1 MLIKTLKLNNI
12 RTYLDETIIFP
23 DSSIMLS
30 GDIGCGKS
38 SILLAIEFALFG
50 ILRGELSGE
59 SLLRKGSTEGRVE
72 LEFQINELP
81 LTIKRTLKRSP
92 KGVQQSAGFFIENGI
107 KTEATAIELKTKIL
121 TLLGYPQS
129 LLTTSKSLIYRYT
142 VYTPQEEMK
151 RIIQD
156 DEESRLNILRKV
168 FNMDKY
174 KRIKENASTF
184 LLTLRDELLIDDTK
198 LQSLFDKQRD
208 LAETSLQLKQVD
220 EHLKLS
226 SPKEE
231 VIVAEKKLK
240 IQKIN
245 EIETHLVELNK
256 LKQTLS
262 IQETNLKNIEIKI
275 SANINKI
282 FETKNKK
289 ETLELELAQTK
300 LDDEEELKSKI
311 LALTTVLANL
321 EQKERDVIAKTFS
334 FKEKIKE
341 AEQLSEKIAQLKNCP
356 LCLQPVNDLHK
367 KLVSEEE
374 QKKIAEFKQQIELLN
389 KEPSNAEEKK
399 VQLDEFKRSLNKI
412 ELINFKKKTLDEYI
426 LTIKELESENLESKT
441 KIESINQVK
450 SELVS
455 KIAGFAQL
463 EEQYKKIKQQYLEVL
478 ESEKS
483 LHVKLAELK
492 TKKEAY
498 FITTK
503 KLETEI
509 DYLLK
514 LQQEVKKRRALQNW
528 IKEHFLKVVD
538 LIERHVMLKIQQEF
552 NGFFQEWFNFM
563 LEDENISARLDEKF
577 SPIVTQNGYEIAF
590 GDLSGGEKT
599 SVALAYRL
607 ALNKVINDLISTVN
621 TKDIIVLDEPTDGF
635 SSEQLDKLKDVL
647 DQLNMNQVILVS
659 HESKVESF
667 VGSVI
672 RITKNAGVSKVLV

>member
-59 SLLRKGSTEGRVE
+59 SLLRKGSTEGSVE

>member
-59 SLLRKGSTEGRVE
+59 SLLRKGSTEGSVE

-389 KEPSNAEEKK
+389 KEPSNAEEKETSWR
-399 VQLDEFKRSLNKI
+399 QC
-412 ELINFKKKTLDEYI
+412 NF
-426 LTIKELESENLESKT
+426 
-441 KIESINQVK
+441 
-450 SELVS
+450 
-455 KIAGFAQL
+455 G
-463 EEQYKKIKQQYLEVL
+463 
-478 ESEKS
+478 
-483 LHVKLAELK
+483 
-492 TKKEAY
+492 
-498 FITTK
+498 
-503 KLETEI
+503 
-509 DYLLK
+509 
-514 LQQEVKKRRALQNW
+514 
-528 IKEHFLKVVD
+528 
-538 LIERHVMLKIQQEF
+538 
-552 NGFFQEWFNFM
+552 
-563 LEDENISARLDEKF
+563 
-577 SPIVTQNGYEIAF
+577 
-590 GDLSGGEKT
+590 
-599 SVALAYRL
+599 
-607 ALNKVINDLISTVN
+607 
-621 TKDIIVLDEPTDGF
+621 
-635 SSEQLDKLKDVL
+635 
-647 DQLNMNQVILVS
+647 
-659 HESKVESF
+659 
-667 VGSVI
+667 
-672 RITKNAGVSKVLV
+672 

>member
-1 MLIKTLKLNNI
+1 M
-12 RTYLDETIIFP
+12 
-23 DSSIMLS
+23 
-30 GDIGCGKS
+30 
-38 SILLAIEFALFG
+38 
-50 ILRGELSGE
+50 
-59 SLLRKGSTEGRVE
+59 
-72 LEFQINELP
+72 
-81 LTIKRTLKRSP
+81 
-92 KGVQQSAGFFIENGI
+92 
-107 KTEATAIELKTKIL
+107 
-121 TLLGYPQS
+121 
-129 LLTTSKSLIYRYT
+129 
-142 VYTPQEEMK
+142 
-151 RIIQD
+151 
-156 DEESRLNILRKV
+156 
-168 FNMDKY
+168 
-174 KRIKENASTF
+174 
-184 LLTLRDELLIDDTK
+184 
-198 LQSLFDKQRD
+198 
-208 LAETSLQLKQVD
+208 
-220 EHLKLS
+220 
-226 SPKEE
+226 
-231 VIVAEKKLK
+231 
-240 IQKIN
+240 
-245 EIETHLVELNK
+245 
-256 LKQTLS
+256 
-262 IQETNLKNIEIKI
+262 
-275 SANINKI
+275 
-282 FETKNKK
+282 
-289 ETLELELAQTK
+289 
-300 LDDEEELKSKI
+300 
-311 LALTTVLANL
+311 
-321 EQKERDVIAKTFS
+321 
-334 FKEKIKE
+334 
-341 AEQLSEKIAQLKNCP
+341 
-356 LCLQPVNDLHK
+356 
-367 KLVSEEE
+367 
-374 QKKIAEFKQQIELLN
+374 
-389 KEPSNAEEKK
+389 
-399 VQLDEFKRSLNKI
+399 
-412 ELINFKKKTLDEYI
+412 
-426 LTIKELESENLESKT
+426 ESENLESKT

>member
-59 SLLRKGSTEGRVE
+59 SLLRKGSTEGSVE

-635 SSEQLDKLKDVL
+635 SSEQLDKLKV
-647 DQLNMNQVILVS
+647 
-659 HESKVESF
+659 
-667 VGSVI
+667 
-672 RITKNAGVSKVLV
+672 AGFHTVRYKTFI